1 MSRLRKPKASPP
13 KDREAVMLQ
22 VRSLLAEHFDV
33 GIAVVSWEDGGETY
47 YMDFKYGNDYAAR
60 ALCREADEIL
70 WPYETEDDEEDD
82 DE

>member
-1 MSRLRKPKASPP
+1 MSRIRKPKTSPP

-22 VRSLLAEHFDV
+22 VRDLLAEHFDV

-82 DE
+82 E

>member
-22 VRSLLAEHFDV
+22 VRDLLAEHFDV

-82 DE
+82 A

>member
-1 MSRLRKPKASPP
+1 MSRLRKPKPSPP
-13 KDREAVMLQ
+13 QDREAIMLQ
-22 VRSLLAEHFDV
+22 VRDLLAEHFDV
-33 GIAVVSWEDGGETY
+33 GIAVVSWEDEGTTY

-82 DE
+82 E

>member
-1 MSRLRKPKASPP
+1 MSRLRKPKTSPP
-13 KDREAVMLQ
+13 KDREAIMLQ

-82 DE
+82 E

>member
-1 MSRLRKPKASPP
+1 MSRIRKPKASPP

-22 VRSLLAEHFDV
+22 VRDLLAEHFDV

-82 DE
+82 E

>member
-1 MSRLRKPKASPP
+1 MSRLRKPKTSPP

-22 VRSLLAEHFDV
+22 VRDLLAEHFDV

-82 DE
+82 E

>member
-1 MSRLRKPKASPP
+1 MSRLRKPKTSPP
-13 KDREAVMLQ
+13 KDREAIMLQ

-70 WPYETEDDEEDD
+70 WPYETEDDEE
-82 DE
+82 EEV

>member
-22 VRSLLAEHFDV
+22 VRDLLAEHFDV

-82 DE
+82 E

>member
-22 VRSLLAEHFDV
+22 VRDLLAEHFDV

-47 YMDFKYGNDYAAR
+47 FMDFKYGNDYAAR

-82 DE
+82 E

>member
-1 MSRLRKPKASPP
+1 MSRLRKPKTSPP
-13 KDREAVMLQ
+13 KDREAIMLQ

>member
-1 MSRLRKPKASPP
+1 MSRIRKPKSSPP
-13 KDREAVMLQ
+13 KDREAIMLQ

-82 DE
+82 E

>member
-1 MSRLRKPKASPP
+1 MSRIRKPKASPP
-13 KDREAVMLQ
+13 KDREAIMLQ
-22 VRSLLAEHFDV
+22 VRDLLAEHFDV

-82 DE
+82 E

>member
-1 MSRLRKPKASPP
+1 MKKPKTSPP
-13 KDREAVMLQ
+13 KDREAIMLQ
-22 VRSLLAEHFDV
+22 VRDLLAEHFDV

-70 WPYETEDDEEDD
+70 WPYETEDEDEEDD
-82 DE
+82 E